1 MALPGA
7 FLFYLPLQKPHM
19 GNIIRFDWAVKR
31 LLRNK
36 ANFFIL
42 EGFLSELLGEDIIIE
57 NVLESEGNRQTS
69 DNKTNRVDILVQD
82 SRGELVIIEVQNNY
96 MADYLL
102 RMYFGTS
109 KITTDNMMAGMPYSK
124 VKKVISINI
133 VYFDLGQGDDYVYH
147 GTTNFVGL
155 HTKGIL
161 RLTPEEEDIYQTD
174 KIAKLYPEYYI
185 IKVNQFN
192 NVAKDTLDEWINFF
206 KNQEVKDGTRAKGL
220 ERAKEELDVMTLSPD
235 ERIEYEA
242 YIKDWRD
249 NLSVIEGNYKKGLA
263 EGKIEG
269 MIEGKMEV
277 TLKLYK
283 RGMEIADISEITGL
297 SEVEVR
303 RVIDNSGY

>member
-1 MALPGA
+1 
-7 FLFYLPLQKPHM
+7 M

-57 NVLESEGNRQTS
+57 NVLESEGNRQTN

-161 RLTPEEEDIYQTD
+161 HLTPEEEDIYQTD

-192 NVAKDTLDEWINFF
+192 NVAKDTLDEWINFVE
-206 KNQEVKDGTRAKGL
+206 NQEVNDGTRAKGL
-220 ERAKEELDVMTLSPD
+220 ERAKEELDVMTLSPE